1 MAYDAALA
9 ARIAAA
15 LKGCGR
21 TEQKQMFGGVC
32 FMVNGHMCCGVAGK
46 KLMVRV
52 GPERY
57 AAALKQPHARPMD
70 LTGRPLKGFV
80 FVMPSGLRGRQALKA
95 WVDQGVCH
103 ATSLPAKHRRAKQRK

>member
-1 MAYDAALA
+1 MPYDTALA
-9 ARIAAA
+9 SRIATVF
-15 LKGCGR
+15 KGR
-21 TEQKQMFGGVC
+21 KHIEEKQMFGGVC

-46 KLMVRV
+46 KLMVRD

-95 WVDQGVCH
+95 WVDLGVRH

>member
-15 LKGCGR
+15 LKRRGR

-57 AAALKQPHARPMD
+57 AASLKQPHARPMD
-70 LTGRPLKGFV
+70 LTGRPLNGFV
-80 FVMPSGLRGRQALKA
+80 FVMPSGLRDRKALKA
-95 WVDQGVCH
+95 WVDLGVRH
-103 ATSLPAKHRRAKQRK
+103 ATSLPAKRLRSKQRK